1 MVQIGGD
8 KKGKIRNVQLE
19 KLVQVGFHDKGD
31 NFFEEMLAEFFDRQK
46 NYWDYS
52 VVTTLYCTVQ
62 SVRWNSASES
72 DYKVRFINFW

>member
-31 NFFEEMLAEFFDRQK
+31 LVRFFVEMLADFFIQRDRP
-46 NYWDYS
+46 S
-52 VVTTLYCTVQ
+52 GTCLAFT
-62 SVRWNSASES
+62 R
-72 DYKVRFINFW
+72 RR